1 MAYSDFLFTS
11 VAAGVVATGGMTF
24 LMHVITALE
33 ITNADM
39 VKAIGSIVTRSLKFA
54 WPVGMVLHLSA
65 GIAFAILYVGLFTF
79 TNPQRLADLV
89 GTGAVFGAA
98 HGFVVT
104 LLLVTVVA
112 KRHPLKEF
120 REAGLFVGAAHFFGH
135 VLYGA
140 LVGLVAGF
148 MGLGL
153 AGRMNLEP

>member
-1 MAYSDFLFTS
+1 MTYSDFLITS
-11 VAAGVVATGGMTF
+11 VAAGVVATGGMAF

-33 ITNADM
+33 LTNADM
-39 VKAIGSIVTRSLKFA
+39 VKAIGSVVTRSLKFA

-79 TNPQRLADLV
+79 TNPEKLADLV

-98 HGFVVT
+98 HGFVVA
-104 LLLVTVVA
+104 LLLITVVA
-112 KRHPLKEF
+112 KRHPLEEF
-120 REAGLFVGAAHFFGH
+120 RKAGLFVGAAHFFGH

-148 MGLGL
+148 MGLAVG
-153 AGRMNLEP
+153 G